1 MKLAARLLAGLF
13 CLFSMLTLA
22 LPGSARGFRDLNP
35 AGIADGSGIWVNIW
49 HYPEGDLDSY
59 CSRLNAH
66 GIRNLFIQTSRSNT
80 DAIAHPEEL
89 GEVIEACHRHRI
101 RVIAWSFAE
110 LIDPKAD
117 AAKMI
122 AAALFESHGG
132 ERIDGIAPNLE
143 KNLEKWRV
151 EAYSRELRES
161 LGTNYPMVAVGF
173 SPLNRGPEVARTPW
187 TLIALFYD
195 VIAPMAYWGGKR
207 LTIDAYTYT
216 IATIQKVRQLTGQ
229 ANVEIHVI
237 GDGMGTG
244 PTAIQ
249 QFLKACKDAEA
260 TSASIYPN
268 HRPTPEQLVA
278 MARYQDYFP
287 PNNRFRLAAFQELT
301 RAKCLKTP
309 PGNDPSQLISRGEF
323 YTLAVRQLF
332 RPMAKRLHKSADSI
346 AAGPTPAETSADQA
360 CRVLVNAGVLSDMPY
375 GGEDEMVAP
384 IDSREAL
391 NLIAGLVE
399 LQLQGSGVRQHR
411 QGARKRRGDRW
422 LVPAARAEAEQPA
435 ERRSQP
441 LNYLDASQLVLQAR
455 AGLR

>member
-1 MKLAARLLAGLF
+1 MKLGPRLLVGLCF
-13 CLFSMLTLA
+13 LFSALTLV

-35 AGIADGSGIWVNIW
+35 AGIADGAGIWANIW
-49 HYPEGDLDSY
+49 HYPEGDLDAY

-66 GIRNLFIQTSRSNT
+66 GIRNLFVQTSRSNT

-89 GEVIEACHRHRI
+89 GEVIEACHRHGI

-110 LIDPKAD
+110 LINPKAD

-122 AAALFESHGG
+122 AAARFESHNG

-151 EAYSRELRES
+151 ETYSQELRAA
-161 LGTNYPMVAVGF
+161 LGPNYPMMAVVF
-173 SPLNRGPEVARTPW
+173 SPLNRAPEVARTPW
-187 TLIALFYD
+187 TLLARYYD
-195 VIAPMAYWGGKR
+195 VIAPMAYWGGR
-207 LTIDAYTYT
+207 RQSLDPYTYVST
-216 IATIQKVRQLTGQ
+216 TIQKVRQLTGK
-229 ANVEIHVI
+229 ANIELHVI

-244 PTAIQ
+244 PAAIQ

-268 HRPTPEQLVA
+268 HRPTPDQLVA
-278 MARYQDYFP
+278 LARYCDYFP

-301 RAKCLKTP
+301 RVKALKTP
-309 PGNDPSQLISRGEF
+309 PGNDPAQLIPRGEF
-323 YTLAVRQLF
+323 YALAVHQLF
-332 RPMAKRLHKSADSI
+332 RPTKKLSKSADASY
-346 AAGPTPAETSADQA
+346 ASAELPSNQA
-360 CRVLVNAGVLSDMPY
+360 CRVLVNAGVLSEMPDD
-375 GGEDEMVAP
+375 GSAELMAP

-399 LQLQGSGVRQHR
+399 LQLQGSGTRAR
-411 QGARKRRGDRW
+411 NQGARKRRGDRW
-422 LVPAARAEAEQPA
+422 LVPAAQAEAAQPT